1 MTLLALHLIQ
11 NHAPSNLNRDDNGDP
26 KDCLFGGVRRAR
38 QSSQVLKRSI
48 RWSPVF
54 RSYFADTPELLAQR
68 TQLLPELVRERL
80 ASHELADEA
89 RQAILQ
95 QAARLGKGDSR
106 GGAEPGPAEGE
117 TEAPKGKKAKRG
129 AEPSAEQRL
138 KTAQLMFLTAREIDQ
153 IVERMVT
160 FVREKGLSSFSAL
173 NSDQLLEVLGRQE
186 PHAVDIAMFGRMT
199 TSSPFKDI
207 DAAVQVAHAIST
219 HAVEQE
225 FDFYTAVDDISGEA
239 GAGFIGETTF
249 NSATYYKYLSVHWE
263 ELVKN
268 LQGDT
273 AVAARAVR
281 ALIHAAVLAIPSGKQ
296 NGFAAHNLPDLVLV
310 EVRPENI
317 ALSYANAFVDPVR
330 RFDPEHRREVSL
342 LKASVQALQ
351 SYVPKI
357 NGMYGLT
364 AQRAFLSTL
373 PFELAAAQ
381 QFQSLSELLDWL
393 PQGAGQEAR

>member
-1 MTLLALHLIQ
+1 MTLIALHQIQ

-38 QSSQVLKRSI
+38 QSSQVQKRSI
-48 RWSPVF
+48 RWSPIF
-54 RSYFADTPELLAQR
+54 RSYFADTPELLALR

-106 GGAEPGPAEGE
+106 GLAETGEGE
-117 TEAPKGKKAKRG
+117 AEAPKGKKAKRG
-129 AEPSAEQRL
+129 AESTSEQRL
-138 KTAQLMFLTAREIDQ
+138 QTAQLMFLTTREIDQ
-153 IVERMVT
+153 ITEQMVT
-160 FVREKGLSSFSAL
+160 LLREKGLGGFSAL
-173 NSDQLLEVLGRQE
+173 NSEQLLEALGRQE

-199 TSSPFKDI
+199 TSSPFKNI

-225 FDFYTAVDDISGEA
+225 FDFYTAVDDLSELSEQT

-263 ELVKN
+263 ELVQN

-273 AVAARAVR
+273 AVAARAVQ
-281 ALIHAAVLAIPSGKQ
+281 ALIHAAAVTIPSGKQ
-296 NGFAAHNLPDLVLV
+296 NSFAAHNLPDLVLV
-310 EVRPENI
+310 EVRLENI
-317 ALSYANAFVDPVR
+317 ALSYANAFVAPVR
-330 RFDPEHRREVSL
+330 RFDPERRAEISL
-342 LKASVQALQ
+342 LEASVQALQ
-351 SYVPKI
+351 RYVPKI

-373 PFELAAAQ
+373 PFALEGAQ
-381 QFQSLSELLDWL
+381 EFQRLNDLLDWL
-393 PQGAGQEAR
+393 PLGV